1 MDIILGV
8 IWLGCLL
15 GIGLYIG
22 LEGTDVLVG
31 MISDGIKL
39 IIRKTL
45 ETKKFDDEWS
55 DERVTPQDKSR
66 TNH

>member
-1 MDIILGV
+1 MGGKVKMDIILGV
-8 IWLGCLL
+8 IGLGCLL

-22 LEGTDVLVG
+22 LEGTEVLVG

-45 ETKKFDDEWS
+45 ETKKFDGEWG
-55 DERVTPQDKSR
+55 DD
-66 TNH
+66 

>member
-8 IWLGCLL
+8 IGLGCLL

-22 LEGTDVLVG
+22 LEGTEVLVG

-45 ETKKFDDEWS
+45 ETKKFDGEWG
-55 DERVTPQDKSR
+55 DD
-66 TNH
+66 